1 MKVHFMNNNYSKAVA
16 VRLSEMQHAK
26 QITEFQSVYAYEN
39 NQRTDEIIGKKAEF
53 IVLSG
58 KLAGFIFTCKFSK
71 EVNSTI
77 MNDYYIIFD
86 EENCS
91 VYARNNSIQ
100 LKLWATDLQSADG
113 NKKGA

>member
-1 MKVHFMNNNYSKAVA
+1 MNNNYSKAVA
-16 VRLSEMQHAK
+16 VRLNEMQHVK

-39 NQRTDEIIGKKAEF
+39 NQRTNEIIGKKAEF

-58 KLAGFIFTCKFSK
+58 NLAGFIFTCKFSK
-71 EVNSTI
+71 EVDSAI

-100 LKLWATDLQSADG
+100 LKLWATDLKSAES
-113 NKKGA
+113 NKKGV

>member
-1 MKVHFMNNNYSKAVA
+1 MMVHGMNNNYSKVVA
-16 VRLSEMQHAK
+16 VRLSEMQHVK

-39 NQRTDEIIGKKAEF
+39 NQRTDDIIGKKADF

-58 KLAGFIFTCKFSK
+58 NLAGFIFTCKFSK
-71 EVNSTI
+71 EVDSTI

-86 EENCS
+86 EVNCR
-91 VYARNNSIQ
+91 VYARNNNIQ
-100 LKLWATDLQSADG
+100 LKLWATNLQSVDT